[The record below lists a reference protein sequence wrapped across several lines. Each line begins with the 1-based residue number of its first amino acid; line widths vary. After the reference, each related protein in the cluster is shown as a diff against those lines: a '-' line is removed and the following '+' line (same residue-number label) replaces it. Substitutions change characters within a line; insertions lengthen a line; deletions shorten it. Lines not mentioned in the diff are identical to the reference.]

1 MNRRHIT
8 AVAVALCLAAPA
20 TSFATNGY
28 FSHGYGTK
36 SKGMAGTGVAL
47 PQDSLASATN
57 PAGNV
62 WVGDRVDLG
71 LAFFSPD
78 RSYTVT
84 GAPSGA
90 PGTFGLAPG
99 SYDSANELFLIP
111 SFGWN
116 TMIGNDAA
124 FGVALY
130 GNGGMNIE
138 WSDVPFPGTFAGGAF
153 GGDDTAGVDL
163 MQLFINLNFSQKLS
177 DRASW
182 GGGLVLA
189 AQSFE
194 ATGLAAFAG
203 YTETFATGGTPTD
216 LTDNGHDISYGA
228 GFKLGFQGDLADWLT
243 MGVSYQ
249 SRIWMTKFHDYSDLF
264 AEGGDFDI
272 PPTATIGF
280 ALKPNENHAITF
292 DVQHI
297 WYGDVDSIANPMS
310 NLFACAGGDAS
321 SCLGGSNG
329 AGFGWDDMT
338 IYKLGY
344 QWRMSDSFTARIGY
358 SYGEQPIGSDN
369 VMFNILAPGVMEQH
383 YTIGFTAVPAKG
395 HELNFSAM
403 YSPRKSVTGANT
415 MEAPGQQT
423 IELEMDQWDVELSWS
438 WIF

>member
-1 MNRRHIT
+1 
-8 AVAVALCLAAPA
+8 
-20 TSFATNGY
+20 
-28 FSHGYGTK
+28 
-36 SKGMAGTGVAL
+36 
-47 PQDSLASATN
+47 
-57 PAGNV
+57 
-62 WVGDRVDLG
+62 
-71 LAFFSPD
+71 
-78 RSYTVT
+78 
-84 GAPSGA
+84 
-90 PGTFGLAPG
+90 
-99 SYDSANELFLIP
+99 
-111 SFGWN
+111 
-116 TMIGNDAA
+116 MIGNDAA

-130 GNGGMNIE
+130 GNGGMNTE
-138 WSDVPFPGTFAGGAF
+138 WSDAPFPGTFYGGAY

-182 GGGLVLA
+182 GAGLVLA

-194 ATGLAAFAG
+194 ATGLAAFSG

-249 SRIWMTKFHDYSDLF
+249 SRIWMTKFDDYSDLF

-280 ALKPNENHAITF
+280 AIKPSENHAITF
-292 DVQHI
+292 DIQHI
-297 WYGDVDSIANPMS
+297 WYGDIDSIANPMS
-310 NLFACAGGDAS
+310 NLFTCAGGNAS
-321 SCLGGSNG
+321 YCLGGSNG

-358 SYGEQPIGSDN
+358 SYGKQPINDTE

-383 YTIGFTAVPAKG
+383 YTIGFTMVPAKG
-395 HELNFSAM
+395 HEFNLSAM
-403 YSPRKSVTGANT
+403 YSPRNSVTGANP
-415 MEAPGQQT
+415 MEAPGQQS
-423 IELEMDQWDVELSWS
+423 IELQMDQWDVELSWS